1 MPPEPDGDAGTA
13 TLEQGD
19 ISFLYRPRVDHERPR
34 GLDDVQRL
42 FVVMSPREGGLSRL
56 LVVGRKRMPEPSE
69 RGHARYWG
77 FVARVGRGA
86 GTLRDALRA
95 YTYSTRRRGE
105 RHQPGAR
112 PAGEGAYRIV
122 RHADHTHLSYE
133 LFAPRDL
140 GPVQEDLH
148 VQPQAT
154 YILAVKNPAR
164 RPPPGLDAPDLEEA
178 RLPPELAHRFRGRR
192 YAPADPPAF
201 LDHEGTE
208 FILIAAG
215 DHARVGGERP
225 DLAPEPRVLAEL
237 GLAPVGAGG
246 RGGWDD

>member
-1 MPPEPDGDAGTA
+1 MHLDGHGIDLPAHAGVDLDA
-13 TLEQGD
+13 
-19 ISFLYRPRVDHERPR
+19 VDRY
-34 GLDDVQRL
+34 
-42 FVVMSPREGGLSRL
+42 
-56 LVVGRKRMPEPSE
+56 
-69 RGHARYWG
+69 HALHAAYGYWG
-77 FVARVGRGA
+77 
-86 GTLRDALRA
+86 LALLE
-95 YTYSTRRRGE
+95 T
-105 RHQPGAR
+105 
-112 PAGEGAYRIV
+112 IV